1 MFRWLMHF
9 FGPDDFWG
17 VIRRMRPILLL
28 TLLIIGA
35 LAALAVREKYL
46 VKFEARIS
54 LPMSGDLATFRE
66 AEPLFSSAELFAKY
80 GAKRNISGHADFQMI
95 REQFAR
101 HRNSPI
107 HIEHA
112 FRLSR
117 KDVRNLPEFY
127 SSKDEIGRRIGFDGI
142 QSDVEVSAKA
152 GDPESAI
159 RLAKLAMDYVRDS
172 LAAASIASSMRRWG
186 QGARTELAVSREST
200 AKLRTDLA
208 SIDRRLEM
216 MAHVRDRY
224 KEEKDDS
231 ALSSSLTA
239 SPPVQFQIAGTRNL
253 SPYQQMIGLEAD
265 RADIIERL
273 QSAELDRL
281 RLETFLRFSDLYG
294 SRVNDGASI
303 DLAKEM
309 LEQAKQSREAGKKA
323 DPKETALAGV
333 AMQMQTVLS
342 RFDEARP
349 DALEPEA
356 VPSGVSRPM
365 AILGG
370 MIAGAAIW
378 WVLLLIFRA
387 ARSRPDGSI

>member
-1 MFRWLMHF
+1 MQPFRANDLSY
-9 FGPDDFWG
+9 
-17 VIRRMRPILLL
+17 VIRRMRPVLLL
-28 TLLIIGA
+28 TLLVIGA
-35 LAALAVREKYL
+35 LVGLAARENFLLRFQVRT
-46 VKFEARIS
+46 S

-66 AEPLFSSAELFAKY
+66 AEPLFSSAELFAKF
-80 GAKRNISGHADFQMI
+80 GAKQNISSEADFQMI

-107 HIEHA
+107 RIEHA

-117 KDVRNLPEFY
+117 KDVRDLPESY

-142 QSDVEVSAKA
+142 QSDVEVYASAT
-152 GDPESAI
+152 DPESAV
-159 RLAKLAMDYVRDS
+159 RLSKLAMNYVRDS

-186 QGARTELAVSREST
+186 QGARTELAANREST
-200 AKLRTDLA
+200 AKLRSDLA
-208 SIDRRLEM
+208 SIDRRLET
-216 MAHVRDRY
+216 MAGLRDRY
-224 KEEKDDS
+224 KEEKDVS
-231 ALSSSLTA
+231 ALSPSLTA

-333 AMQMQTVLS
+333 AMQMQTILS

-356 VPSGVSRPM
+356 LPSGVGRPM
-365 AILGG
+365 AILCG
-370 MIAGAAIW
+370 MIAGAAFW
-378 WVLLLIFRA
+378 WVLLLIFPR
-387 ARSRPDGSI
+387 ARSRPDRSI